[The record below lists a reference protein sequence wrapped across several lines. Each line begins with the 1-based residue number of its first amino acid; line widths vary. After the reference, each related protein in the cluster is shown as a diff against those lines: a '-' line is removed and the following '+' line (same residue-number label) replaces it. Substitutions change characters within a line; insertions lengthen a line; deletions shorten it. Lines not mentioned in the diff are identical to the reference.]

1 MSSVDALIGAGSA
14 LAGGGFAYLGTS
26 RDRRQRAEDAREDR
40 NYASRREAC
49 LLLERQRARQLEVDA
64 QLYNFQRFGGTMDN
78 PDHSD
83 LQSSEIDALVSL
95 FLPDRIVDLL
105 IDLNR
110 RHEAFIKSVNAIDRA
125 DIGDDRINAVKALD
139 TPFDYLKAGSN
150 ALRQALREEEQ
161 SR

>member
-1 MSSVDALIGAGSA
+1 MSWVDALIGAGSA

-49 LLLERQRARQLEVDA
+49 LFLERQRARQLEVDA
-64 QLYNFQRFGGTMDN
+64 QLYKLKRFGGSMDN

-105 IDLNR
+105 IDLNK
-110 RHEAFIKSVNAIDRA
+110 RHEEFIKSANAIDYARH
-125 DIGDDRINAVKALD
+125 GDDRVKAVKAMD
-139 TPFDYLKAGSN
+139 TPFDRLKAGSN
-150 ALRQALREEEQ
+150 ALRQALREEAQ